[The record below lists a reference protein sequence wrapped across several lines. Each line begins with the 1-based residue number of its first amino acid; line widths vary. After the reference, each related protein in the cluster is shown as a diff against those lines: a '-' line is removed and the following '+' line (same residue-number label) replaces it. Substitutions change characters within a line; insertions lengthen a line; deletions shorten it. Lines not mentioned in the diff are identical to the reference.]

1 MKKLLFGLLIVSGM
15 SPALAVIDLV
25 FTNPVQPTN
34 GTAPGGLGPWN
45 TGTTLDFT
53 NVAPGSGDNIDM
65 RMTITGV
72 TTPRYRYDGSLP
84 DYSSLPGQP
93 AGDAGVV
100 YTYVGGANY
109 GEGGLMCTLRFFA
122 GGGAFTTPVVLPEF
136 RLLMYDIDGEAV
148 QSESIRVFTADGF
161 SYQLPSPAAPPMW
174 RKTAGP
180 RTCSPAP
187 AATCRRTTSPAPSS

>member
-1 MKKLLFGLLIVSGM
+1 M
-15 SPALAVIDLV
+15 
-25 FTNPVQPTN
+25 QPTN

-161 SYQLPSPAAPPMW
+161 ASYQLPSPAAPPMW